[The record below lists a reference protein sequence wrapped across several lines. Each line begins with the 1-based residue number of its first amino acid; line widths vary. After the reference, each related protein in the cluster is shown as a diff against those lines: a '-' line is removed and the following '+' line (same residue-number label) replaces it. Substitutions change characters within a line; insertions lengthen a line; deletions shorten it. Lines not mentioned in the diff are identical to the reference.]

1 VFLLSVRL
9 LRGEGVEEGVYAGVL
24 GVFLSAFLALALVL
38 ALGVEGF
45 PGVVVA
51 TVAVLGLG
59 LG

>member
-1 VFLLSVRL
+1 M
-9 LRGEGVEEGVYAGVL
+9 RGEGVEEGVYAGVL